1 MVINTNR
8 QSKSNPL
15 YNPPARAT
23 MSSARTMSEFQSAK
37 LEAERELR
45 EYDNMLAQEKLSSE
59 VRAGVIRRAPERT
72 FTLVKV
78 HNLF

>member
-8 QSKSNPL
+8 SRKTNPL
-15 YNPPARAT
+15 FNPPARAP
-23 MSSARTMSEFQSAK
+23 MSSARTMSEFAQAK

-45 EYDNMLAQEKLSSE
+45 DYENACAQEQVAKE

-72 FTLVKV
+72 FTLTKV

>member
-8 QSKSNPL
+8 VRKTNPL
-15 YNPPARAT
+15 FNPPARAPIT
-23 MSSARTMSEFQSAK
+23 SSRTMSEFAQAK

-45 EYDNMLAQEKLSSE
+45 DYENACAQEELARK
-59 VRAGVIRRAPERT
+59 VRGAVIRRAPERT